1 MLLEG
6 FKIRIIE
13 KIKFDR
19 ITDIKKK
26 KKNITYEKLIGNLSL
41 HPFVLHSFSDSF
53 IPFVNEFVYNY

>member
-26 KKNITYEKLIGNLSL
+26 KKIL
-41 HPFVLHSFSDSF
+41 HMK
-53 IPFVNEFVYNY
+53 N